1 MANKMLYPQNTLTRQ
16 VVDLSGMWKFSF
28 DFEDKGEERGYQ
40 NGLKDYID
48 MPVPSS
54 FNDYFTDKKYKEYL
68 GDVWYEQT
76 FYADKSWQNKDVDIR
91 FFGCLI
97 KATVWV
103 NGIKLHYHNNGFI
116 PFSVNINDVINY
128 DKINTIVVKLNDI
141 LDNTTLPC
149 GEYKVLKDGRKICTP
164 YFDFFNYGGLIR
176 PVKLVITPKDS
187 IIDIT
192 LNHELTEQG
201 SITHYDVSHIG
212 RGQVY
217 AEVYDQQGNKVAFSN
232 GTSGELE
239 ILNTKLWEVRNAYL
253 YHFVFKVI
261 EGDNVLDEYYLDC
274 GIRTVNVEGNRI
286 LINNKAVYFKGF
298 GKHEDADFTGRGY
311 NLAVAKRD
319 FELMKWCGANSF
331 RTSHYPYSE
340 EILQLAEKEGF
351 LVIDELAAVGMLKST
366 RNAVDAANKNLKVE
380 SFFEQD
386 IVKNITINNHL
397 EAVRE
402 LVQRDK
408 NYACVVMWSL
418 FNEPDAASS
427 DDCIPYFEKVF
438 NLCKELDVQKRPRSF
453 AHIIASNP
461 KHSKVSYLCDVIML
475 NRYYG
480 WYLMGGAEL
489 EDAMIALD
497 AELSEWDKIGKPVM
511 FTEYGTDNYLGLT
524 KIPAVM
530 WTENYQVEYLEKY
543 HEVFDRHDSIMGE
556 QVWNFADFQTT
567 EGIIRADGNKK
578 GIFTRD
584 RRPKMAAF
592 ELRRRWLSLPNDYK
606 RK

>member
-1 MANKMLYPQNTLTRQ
+1 M
-16 VVDLSGMWKFSF
+16 SFS
-28 DFEDKGEERGYQ
+28 KG
-40 NGLKDYID
+40 
-48 MPVPSS
+48 
-54 FNDYFTDKKYKEYL
+54 
-68 GDVWYEQT
+68 
-76 FYADKSWQNKDVDIR
+76 
-91 FFGCLI
+91 
-97 KATVWV
+97 
-103 NGIKLHYHNNGFI
+103 
-116 PFSVNINDVINY
+116 
-128 DKINTIVVKLNDI
+128 
-141 LDNTTLPC
+141 
-149 GEYKVLKDGRKICTP
+149 
-164 YFDFFNYGGLIR
+164 
-176 PVKLVITPKDS
+176 
-187 IIDIT
+187 
-192 LNHELTEQG
+192 
-201 SITHYDVSHIG
+201 
-212 RGQVY
+212 
-217 AEVYDQQGNKVAFSN
+217 SN
-232 GTSGELE
+232 GELE
-239 ILNTKLWEVRNAYL
+239 VLNTRLWEVRNAYL
-253 YHFVFKVI
+253 YHFVFKVVD
-261 EGDNVLDEYYLDC
+261 DNNILDEYYLDC
-274 GIRTVNVEGNRI
+274 GIRTVNVLGNRV
-286 LINNKAVYFKGF
+286 LINNKPVYFKGF

-380 SFFEQD
+380 SFFEQEL
-386 IVKNITINNHL
+386 VKKVTINNHL

-418 FNEPDAASS
+418 FNEPDAVGS

-461 KHSKVSYLCDVIML
+461 KQSKVSYLCDVIML

-543 HEVFDRHDSIMGE
+543 HEVFDRQDSIMGE

-592 ELRRRWLSLPNDYK
+592 ELRRRWLSLSNDYK
-606 RK
+606 GK

>member
-1 MANKMLYPQNTLTRQ
+1 MLKE
-16 VVDLSGMWKFSF
+16 VD
-28 DFEDKGEERGYQ
+28 
-40 NGLKDYID
+40 
-48 MPVPSS
+48 
-54 FNDYFTDKKYKEYL
+54 
-68 GDVWYEQT
+68 
-76 FYADKSWQNKDVDIR
+76 
-91 FFGCLI
+91 
-97 KATVWV
+97 
-103 NGIKLHYHNNGFI
+103 GFI
-116 PFSVNINDVINY
+116 L
-128 DKINTIVVKLNDI
+128 T
-141 LDNTTLPC
+141 
-149 GEYKVLKDGRKICTP
+149 ETP
-164 YFDFFNYGGLIR
+164 YGESS
-176 PVKLVITPKDS
+176 K
-187 IIDIT
+187 II
-192 LNHELTEQG
+192 
-201 SITHYDVSHIG
+201 
-212 RGQVY
+212 
-217 AEVYDQQGNKVAFSN
+217 
-232 GTSGELE
+232 
-239 ILNTKLWEVRNAYL
+239 
-253 YHFVFKVI
+253 
-261 EGDNVLDEYYLDC
+261 NVLTKEF
-274 GIRTVNVEGNRI
+274 GIIGI
-286 LINNKAVYFKGF
+286 I
-298 GKHEDADFTGRGY
+298 
-311 NLAVAKRD
+311 AK
-319 FELMKWCGANSF
+319 GANSLKSKNRVATLKLTYAKF
-331 RTSHYPYSE
+331 NIYYKENKLSTLVSADIINPLKNIRSDIFLISYLTY
-340 EILQLAEKEGF
+340 LAELTYQVVKQ
-351 LVIDELAAVGMLKST
+351 S
-366 RNAVDAANKNLKVE
+366 NAK
-380 SFFEQD
+380 D

-606 RK
+606 GK